1 MRRKFK
7 TEELD
12 FLKSFNGTKNKNEL
26 LELFNNNF
34 EKITSTQLETLLHRY
49 KIPFKKLPSY
59 TFKKGHTPWNKGK
72 KTGIRPPNLFKK
84 GNVTWNT
91 RELYSER
98 IDRDGY
104 TYIKLIN
111 KKKWKL
117 KHRWIWEQKYGEIPA
132 DHVVIFADG
141 NKKNFN
147 IENLILV
154 SRKELA
160 VLNKNKLLQFT
171 GTKDKAGQELYEADV
186 ILFNDGIDDIYGLIS
201 YDDDEG
207 TYRVS
212 YENITEHLSEREGD
226 FEIVG
231 NIFENPQLHEQLGY

>member
-12 FLKSFNGTKNKNEL
+12 FLKSFNGTKNRNEL

-72 KTGIRPPNLFKK
+72 KTGIRPH
-84 GNVTWNT
+84 
-91 RELYSER
+91 SER
-98 IDRDGY
+98 VDRDGY
-104 TYIKLIN
+104 TYIKLVN

-132 DHVVIFADG
+132 DHVIIFADG

-160 VLNKNKLLQFT
+160 VLNKNKLLRDNAELT
-171 GTKDKAGQELYEADV
+171 NIGLTIAKIKIAIADKK
-186 ILFNDGIDDIYGLIS
+186 
-201 YDDDEG
+201 
-207 TYRVS
+207 RK
-212 YENITEHLSEREGD
+212 RE
-226 FEIVG
+226 EKK
-231 NIFENPQLHEQLGY
+231 

>member
-7 TEELD
+7 T
-12 FLKSFNGTKNKNEL
+12 

-34 EKITSTQLETLLHRY
+34 EKITLNQLELLLHRY

-132 DHVVIFADG
+132 DHVIIFADG

-160 VLNKNKLLQFT
+160 VLNKNNLIKN
-171 GTKDKAGQELYEADV
+171 DIELTNVGVTIAKV
-186 ILFNDGIDDIYGLIS
+186 KIAIAKKINKKQVKKND
-201 YDDDEG
+201 
-207 TYRVS
+207 
-212 YENITEHLSEREGD
+212 
-226 FEIVG
+226 
-231 NIFENPQLHEQLGY
+231 